1 MSETKKAIDWD
12 LVEAEFRAG
21 VKTLDQI
28 GKDHGI
34 TKGRISQVAKA
45 KGWTRNLAE
54 KIRAKADAKVQA
66 AAAKARLNEE
76 ALNDPAKQARARL
89 VEAAVVD
96 ANADIQVEVRM
107 LQRSDIAKLRALV
120 TSMIAELEATASPEG
135 KDAATAL
142 IEMVNEP
149 VENESPEEA
158 RKRADR
164 MRKMVQVLLS
174 TSDRV
179 DNVKKTVELLERLHR
194 MERQAHGISDG
205 EAGNGSALDD
215 LLMRVLNERR

>member
-1 MSETKKAIDWD
+1 MTEKRTIEWD
-12 LVEAEFRAG
+12 LIEPHYRAG
-21 VKTLDQI
+21 IRSLKDI
-28 GKDHGI
+28 GKEFGVSDAAI
-34 TKGRISQVAKA
+34 IKRAKRDGWVRDLAA
-45 KGWTRNLAE
+45 K
-54 KIRAKADAKVQA
+54 IQAKADAKVSVA
-66 AAAKARLNEE
+66 AVSAEVSATRAANE
-76 ALNDPAKQARARL
+76 Q
-89 VEAAVVD
+89 AVVD
-96 ANADIQVEVRM
+96 ANADLQFRVRM

-135 KDAATAL
+135 KDAAAAL

-149 VENESPEEA
+149 AENESPEEA

-194 MERQAHGISDG
+194 MERQAFGISEG